1 MIIMKY
7 IPIILIATIT
17 LAACN
22 HNKVAQEQLH
32 RIDSLISAENTE
44 SAKSQLMKIDSGRLN
59 DYEQALFHLQNI
71 IIKYKQY
78 DHIVDTACLDQ
89 CIETFRRHGDKRNVC
104 RSYAFKASILYEQQ
118 KYTTAIRNVKI
129 AEEIMEDID
138 DGDTQMRIYSMLA
151 HMNAKSA
158 NYNTSLEYSNKLLRL
173 AYRNNCKRW
182 VAYALNEKGVVYDHL
197 GRKDSSMYY
206 EQEVIPYLNFLPK
219 VERAHVMNNIA
230 LSFSYRKQYDSAEY
244 YLNQSLRT
252 HPMPHVCGNLA
263 VLKANRDG
271 RDGIDSLFKESFKT
285 EIADVK
291 IYLMTK
297 YAEWLQKQERYEEA
311 TALGLEAKY
320 LRDSLSNIQDT
331 ERMKEIQEDYDLLS
345 QTYKHRK
352 KEGLMLVL
360 VAGLLIVSLVLYT
373 CYRKKTVDNR
383 NRMSQMKKRIA
394 EYEVALE
401 KLKAGGKEQE
411 LVAKELRRRMDDV
424 KKGMKE
430 ILIRGKQKFTSLMEE
445 GNTTQHWHK
454 RDYLDAIEYYFM
466 KKPQVMEVIHNNYKH
481 LSATQTLYLL
491 LLDHGLSED
500 SAAQALNMSNGAMRT
515 MKSRIKKKQDDENV
529 K

>member
-1 MIIMKY
+1 MK
-7 IPIILIATIT
+7 A
-17 LAACN
+17 
-22 HNKVAQEQLH
+22 LH
-32 RIDSLISAENTE
+32 
-44 SAKSQLMKIDSGRLN
+44 
-59 DYEQALFHLQNI
+59 HL
-71 IIKYKQY
+71 
-78 DHIVDTACLDQ
+78 
-89 CIETFRRHGDKRNVC
+89 
-104 RSYAFKASILYEQQ
+104 
-118 KYTTAIRNVKI
+118 KI
-129 AEEIMEDID
+129 AEGIVKNVD
-138 DGDTQMRIYSMLA
+138 DTDTEQRVYSALVYL
-151 HMNAKSA
+151 NTLSA
-158 NYNTSLEYSNKLLRL
+158 NYHTAITYTEKALNQ
-173 AYRNNCKRW
+173 AYNENNKRW
-182 VAYALNEKGVVYDHL
+182 VAYFLDAKGVTFDHL
-197 GRKDSSMYY
+197 GNKDSSAYY
-206 EQEVIPYLNFLPK
+206 ELSAIPYLTYLPQR
-219 VERAHVMNNIA
+219 EQSYVMNNIA
-230 LSFSYRKQYDSAEY
+230 SILSHKEDYDSAEAY
-244 YLNQSLRT
+244 IKRSEEIR
-252 HPMPHVCGNLA
+252 HSPRGSGILA
-263 VLKANRDG
+263 IIYTKKDEMAMV
-271 RDGIDSLFKESFKT
+271 DSLFKESLNT
-285 EIADVK
+285 EDLGIRV
-291 IYLMTK
+291 LFMTK
-297 YAEWLQKQERYEEA
+297 YSEWLQRQNRYEEA

-383 NRMSQMKKRIA
+383 NRISQMKKRIA

-411 LVAKELRRRMDDV
+411 LAAKELRRRMDDV
-424 KKGMKE
+424 KKGMRE
-430 ILIRGKQKFTSLMEE
+430 ILVRGKQKFTSLTEE
-445 GNTTQHWHK
+445 WDTTQHWHK